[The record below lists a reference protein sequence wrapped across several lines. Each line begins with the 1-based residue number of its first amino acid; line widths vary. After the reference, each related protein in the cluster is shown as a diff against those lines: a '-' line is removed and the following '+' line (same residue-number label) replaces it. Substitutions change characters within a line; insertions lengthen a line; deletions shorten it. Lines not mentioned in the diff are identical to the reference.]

1 MRAIFIAEMA
11 ARCLKLYETLRK
23 TREDY
28 DKADCQS
35 AIQLQYI
42 QLIKYRMRLNY
53 THAAFLSFLEPSNK
67 EFQLL
72 SNHSNQRSPRFIIYY
87 YYLYYYY
94 PNSNYLHWFKCKS
107 RLQNPRV

>member
-1 MRAIFIAEMA
+1 MRAIFIAETA

-42 QLIKYRMRLNY
+42 QLIKYRMR
-53 THAAFLSFLEPSNK
+53 
-67 EFQLL
+67 
-72 SNHSNQRSPRFIIYY
+72 
-87 YYLYYYY
+87 
-94 PNSNYLHWFKCKS
+94 
-107 RLQNPRV
+107 